1 MKKIFLIS
9 VILMLGAGLFA
20 QGITGRGSSEDYGDI
35 EQFEANKL
43 KTEVIVPKNFHSE
56 DTTASVRIEYQPI
69 HDEVRIYYECMNV
82 TYDEGQ
88 AMNALIGCL
97 DDFRVEHNYN
107 RYYRLKED
115 KVSFKKDDKGRRK
128 AIYMA
133 HIKFVR

>member
-1 MKKIFLIS
+1 MKKILALLTIFT
-9 VILMLGAGLFA
+9 VLMGAVFA
-20 QGITGRGSSEDYGDI
+20 ETVGDNPDDP
-35 EQFEANKL
+35 FEREKFEKEKL
-43 KTEVIVPKNFHSE
+43 TTQLIVPENQHCTDKN
-56 DTTASVRIEYQPI
+56 ASVRIEYQPI

-133 HIKFVR
+133 HIKFAR

>member
-43 KTEVIVPKNFHSE
+43 KTEVIVPKNFHTE

-115 KVSFKKDDKGRRK
+115 KVSFKKDDKGHRK